1 VASLICTDPWLGA
14 HNPAK
19 SVTVMNSDFG
29 CDRRTFLRVLSTIPL
44 AANASWAAERPKV
57 ALWVWGE
64 PVLAPGN
71 LLAFA
76 AAQQIDTLFIYL
88 SPAGGEALLS
98 GNAAAIAN
106 IAALRSD
113 GRKIYALGG
122 EPDWAHT
129 GSRLPPQ
136 ASLLVRLATTTRLF
150 DGLQLDIEPH
160 AMAEW
165 RSPAGQASL
174 MNGTLEFFDRLRA
187 AAPGVVLDAAVN
199 PIYATISL
207 GSGTFLSALA
217 GRVASLSIM
226 AYRLPLDRALDWA
239 APSIAQ
245 AAHAGLPWRMGVLVH
260 PDPGETRTSWFGAS
274 AASFTS
280 AMQQLDAT
288 IASRFVHSGYAGLA
302 VEDYAGLMQMISTPQ
317 NGG

>member
-1 VASLICTDPWLGA
+1 MC
-14 HNPAK
+14 N
-19 SVTVMNSDFG
+19 
-29 CDRRTFLRVLSTIPL
+29 RRTFLGLLSTIPL
-44 AANASWAAERPKV
+44 TANTSWAAVRPKA

-64 PVLAPGN
+64 PVLAPGS
-71 LLAFA
+71 LVAFA
-76 AAQQIDTLFIYL
+76 ATQQIDTLFIYV

-98 GNAAAIAN
+98 GDAAALAN
-106 IAALRSD
+106 IAALRGD

-122 EPDWAHT
+122 EPDWANA

-150 DGLQLDIEPH
+150 DGLQLDVEPH
-160 AMAEW
+160 AVAEW
-165 RSPAGQASL
+165 GSPAGQASL

-207 GSGTFLSALA
+207 GPGTFLSALA

-226 AYRLPLDRALDWA
+226 AYRLPLGRALDWA

-245 AAHAGLPWRMGVLVH
+245 AAHAGLPWRMGVLVY
-260 PDPGETRTSWFGAS
+260 PDPSETRTSWFGAS
-274 AASFTS
+274 ATDFAS

-288 IASRFVHSGYAGLA
+288 IASRFGHSGYAGLA
-302 VEDYAGLMQMISTPQ
+302 IEDYAGLMRMIGTSS